1 MGKRSVNIIVTGSTG
16 FVGKNLLNRIKIS
29 KLSIS
34 TIDRKKYTT
43 NIKNIKSLEYSE
55 YWNSI
60 VNVKYYIHLAGKA
73 HDLKGVSN
81 ESEYF
86 EVNYDLTKRLYD
98 RFLDDQVAQ
107 SFIFIS
113 SVKAVAD
120 HVEGELTENS
130 IPNPVT
136 TYGQSKLKA
145 EQYILNNVP
154 RDKNVVIL
162 RPCMIHGPGNKG
174 NLNLLYNI
182 VSKGIPWPLGAYNN
196 FRTFLTIDNLCYVIT
211 EILDGNVPSGVYN
224 VADDDPLSTK
234 EIVSIISKASNKKAR
249 IWNVSKHFI
258 QIISKVGNV
267 LPIPLNEERLKK
279 LTANYLVSNEKIKK
293 AIGVERM
300 PVSAVDGMTKTIKGF
315 GSF

>member
-1 MGKRSVNIIVTGSTG
+1 MIRIVITGSSG
-16 FVGKNLLNRIKIS
+16 FVGNNLLARLNKNIFLIY
-29 KLSIS
+29 
-34 TIDRKKYTT
+34 TVDRKNKCIT
-43 NIKNIKSLEYSE
+43 KKSIESFEYHDFWES
-55 YWNSI
+55 SI
-60 VNVKYYIHLAGKA
+60 NARHYIHLAGKA
-73 HDLKGVSN
+73 HDLKN
-81 ESEYF
+81 IFDESEYF

-98 RFLDDQVAQ
+98 RFLDDQMAQ

-120 HVEGELTENS
+120 HVEGELTENN

-154 RDKNVVIL
+154 IDKNVVIL

-182 VSKGIPWPLGAYNN
+182 ISKGIPWPLGAYNN
-196 FRTFLTIDNLCYVIT
+196 FRSFLSIDNLCFVIT

-234 EIVSIISKASNKKAR
+234 EIVSIISKVSNKKAR
-249 IWNVSKHFI
+249 LWNVPKHFI

-267 LPIPLNEERLKK
+267 LPLPLNEERLEK
-279 LTANYLVSNEKIKK
+279 LTANYIVSNEKIKK

-300 PVSAVDGMTKTIKGF
+300 PVSAIEGITKTAQDF
-315 GSF
+315 S